1 MNKLR
6 IEYTKKMEYNQSK
19 AARIIP
25 VAVHV
30 LHCPAHVEIS
40 PRHPVLWTVR
50 KRIQVPAVGL
60 FPGLDRS
67 LEDNLIPFGVDALS
81 LMIPECFVGI
91 AIAGSGC

>member
-1 MNKLR
+1 MNISRLY
-6 IEYTKKMEYNQSK
+6 EE
-19 AARIIP
+19 IICI
-25 VAVHV
+25 VV
-30 LHCPAHVEIS
+30 LSHACGDIASTPGIVDS
-40 PRHPVLWTVR
+40 P